1 MTLAPDSLTDW
12 LQLAFTI
19 LGGLY
24 ALYLLRQ
31 SHKDKRNQYVIEI
44 LNRLYNDKEI
54 RTIIYSVDSGRN
66 VNEIRFGGQLEQQA
80 DKTIQYFD
88 YIGYL
93 IKEGNL
99 KLNDIRPFRYEINRI
114 LNNGTV
120 QEYINWLRTIGVTL
134 EHLNYLT
141 DNNAN

>member
-1 MTLAPDSLTDW
+1 MTLQTNIAAIMNFAQDSLTDW
-12 LQLAFTI
+12 LQLIFTI

-80 DKTIQYFD
+80 DKTIQRMFRHPN
-88 YIGYL
+88 YIT
-93 IKEGNL
+93 N
-99 KLNDIRPFRYEINRI
+99 
-114 LNNGTV
+114 
-120 QEYINWLRTIGVTL
+120 
-134 EHLNYLT
+134 
-141 DNNAN
+141 